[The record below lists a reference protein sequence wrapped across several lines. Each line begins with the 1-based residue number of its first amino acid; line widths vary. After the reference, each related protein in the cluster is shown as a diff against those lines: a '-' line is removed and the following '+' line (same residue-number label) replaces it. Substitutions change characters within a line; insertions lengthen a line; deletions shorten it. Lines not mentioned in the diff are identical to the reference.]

1 MAQRRTITATDLHS
15 ELDRRIRERACGP
28 YSRYFNASVPHPV
41 LLAERDAQGCNWTVV
56 TQPTLRPEAAGFIDL
71 VVSRLRYEYDLLP
84 ERLA

>member
-1 MAQRRTITATDLHS
+1 MMQRRMISATDLHS

-28 YSRYFNASVPHPV
+28 YSRYFNSTVPRPV
-41 LLAERDAQGCNWTVV
+41 LLAKRDSHGCNWTVV

-84 ERLA
+84 DRLA